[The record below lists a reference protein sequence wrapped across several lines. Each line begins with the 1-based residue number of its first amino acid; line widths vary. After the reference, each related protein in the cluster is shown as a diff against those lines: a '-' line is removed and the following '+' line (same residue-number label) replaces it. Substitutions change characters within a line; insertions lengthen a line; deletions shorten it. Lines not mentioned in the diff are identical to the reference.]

1 MTGCPNYDPENE
13 HASRFRDRWTAPGA
27 QVSGCGLVGTS
38 IGPIQDPR
46 TDCCEKD
53 VPCTAIS
60 VEM

>member
-1 MTGCPNYDPENE
+1 MTVCPNCEPENE
-13 HASRFRDRWTAPGA
+13 HASRFRGSRSAPGA
-27 QVSGCGLVGTS
+27 QVSEGGLEGTS

-46 TDCCEKD
+46 TACCGKD